1 MGPGE
6 EAVARLAELRRRRDR
21 TQQSIRAALSA
32 TQPDV
37 SHGSETSGSDRD
49 FLRQFGVGV
58 YPAIWPP
65 RRVRNRSD
73 VFGEE
78 KVERRPQESGERR
91 SESSL
96 ALLSPF
102 STLLL
107 YFREAAMERKGI
119 EPSTSALRTPRSP
132 S

>member
-1 MGPGE
+1 MRHPDLIARTYRGIQDRAAMGPGE

-73 VFGEE
+73 VFAAATKRRGVFRG
-78 KVERRPQESGERR
+78 KERR
-91 SESSL
+91 
-96 ALLSPF
+96 
-102 STLLL
+102 
-107 YFREAAMERKGI
+107 K
-119 EPSTSALRTPRSP
+119 
-132 S
+132 